1 MSMTEI
7 LQELP
12 RLARADREKVW
23 QRLEE
28 LELEESRETP
38 EMLAAIDAGRR
49 SMREVPGTSV
59 EEARKLIAQWLTK
72 SS

>member
-12 RLARADREKVW
+12 RLARADREKLW

-28 LELEESRETP
+28 LELEESEETP

-49 SMREVPGTSV
+49 SMCEAPRASV
-59 EEARKLIAQWLTK
+59 EDARKLIVQWVTK